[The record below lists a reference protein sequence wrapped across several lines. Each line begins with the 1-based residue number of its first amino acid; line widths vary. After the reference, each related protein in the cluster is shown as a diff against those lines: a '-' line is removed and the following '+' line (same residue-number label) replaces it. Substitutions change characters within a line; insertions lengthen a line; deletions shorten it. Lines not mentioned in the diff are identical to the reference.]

1 MLEVTIRVTHTHKV
15 PALLPW
21 DRVALLSRHLALHRA
36 TLLAGNR
43 GALLRRHALTLRPR
57 YLFALLGGGAIAE
70 TDYGEE
76 SLGVFTLEPT
86 CTAGGGPSGTAVW
99 GPVGIVALAPVHT
112 AVSALVGIAVV
123 APRNTAVV
131 AQSGTAALTLA
142 RKPGSKIFFIQVSS
156 FST

>member
-1 MLEVTIRVTHTHKV
+1 M
-15 PALLPW
+15 
-21 DRVALLSRHLALHRA
+21 
-36 TLLAGNR
+36 
-43 GALLRRHALTLRPR
+43 
-57 YLFALLGGGAIAE
+57 FALLGGGAIAE
-70 TDYGEE
+70 TDGG
-76 SLGVFTLEPT
+76 LWRCFTLQPT
-86 CTAGGGPSGTAVW
+86 CTAGGGLSDTAVW
-99 GPVGIVALAPVHT
+99 GPVGTVALAPVHT